1 VCVRREEAGLFLA
14 AVSFFARATVIALGQ
29 KVRMTEDTRT
39 PQINSAK
46 IPISGNMI
54 GAIVAVGSMA
64 IFLIGLPVLWYIFP
78 IAVALGL
85 GVALVLH
92 FVRHKSPG
100 APWILAS
107 TKK

>member
-1 VCVRREEAGLFLA
+1 M
-14 AVSFFARATVIALGQ
+14 S
-29 KVRMTEDTRT
+29 EDTQN

-46 IPISGNMI
+46 IPIGGNMI

>member
-1 VCVRREEAGLFLA
+1 M
-14 AVSFFARATVIALGQ
+14 S
-29 KVRMTEDTRT
+29 EDTRT

-78 IAVALGL
+78 IAVALGC

-92 FVRHKSPG
+92 FAHHKTPGTFWILG
-100 APWILAS
+100 AP
-107 TKK
+107 KK